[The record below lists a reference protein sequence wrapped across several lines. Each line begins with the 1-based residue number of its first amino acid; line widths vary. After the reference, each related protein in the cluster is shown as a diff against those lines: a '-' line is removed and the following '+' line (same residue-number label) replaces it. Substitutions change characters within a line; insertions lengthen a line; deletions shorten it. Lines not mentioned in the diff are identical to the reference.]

1 MIKVLE
7 AVKVLTDE
15 SLERIFAEGGSG
27 TWRASAERIAKASY
41 VICVRNT
48 SVAEEWVAHD
58 EYPQGTAFL
67 VGRRLSTIPVPE
79 KERLIIAFEEYA
91 MLNIPNSWDG
101 SRNPVAY
108 FNANDLD
115 INWESLHWQKFPVE
129 KIIHDLRVRP
139 LTITEAKNGIAK
151 SLGINPELIEIT
163 IRT

>member
-1 MIKVLE
+1 MNKVFD
-7 AVKVLTDE
+7 AVKVFTGE

-27 TWRASAERIAKASY
+27 IWRASTKQIAKASY

-48 SVAEEWVAHD
+48 SLKEEWVAHD

-67 VGRRLSTIPVPE
+67 IGRRLSTIPVPE

-91 MLNIPNSWDG
+91 LLNIPNSWNG

-115 INWESLHWQKFPVE
+115 IDWESLQWQKFPVE
-129 KIIHDLRVRP
+129 KIIHDSRVRP
-139 LTITEAKNGIAK
+139 LTIAEAKNGIAK